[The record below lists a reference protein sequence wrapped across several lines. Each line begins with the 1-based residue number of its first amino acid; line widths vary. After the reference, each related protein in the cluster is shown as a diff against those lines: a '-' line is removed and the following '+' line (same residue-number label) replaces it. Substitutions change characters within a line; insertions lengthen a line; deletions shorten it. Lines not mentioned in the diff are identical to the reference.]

1 MNTNNGWKLVPVE
14 PTAEMWAA
22 VNKLDDQMA
31 AGGYD
36 GKGASIEQVWNCLV
50 ETAPEAPPL
59 TVTVDPDPRGVSV
72 GVYLGSSCVYHGAH
86 PIPASTVADEG
97 AEDEMQWRD
106 GAPPFPQN
114 QEWFIA
120 ETTYGDRVVL
130 CALPEGMRHDYKTAD
145 GTYLKSTRVKRWMQ
159 FPDCEYLPPAPVAG
173 DALDAERLRR
183 IAWLIGSIFVHGDF
197 KAETFNEREL
207 EKLLRENGTFWDSLA
222 QFDAALSAS
231 QQGGE

>member
-14 PTAEMWAA
+14 PTSEMWAA

-86 PIPASTVADEG
+86 EV
-97 AEDEMQWRD
+97 
-106 GAPPFPQN
+106 
-114 QEWFIA
+114 
-120 ETTYGDRVVL
+120 
-130 CALPEGMRHDYKTAD
+130 
-145 GTYLKSTRVKRWMQ
+145 
-159 FPDCEYLPPAPVAG
+159 PAPATG
-173 DALDAERLRR
+173 DALDAARYRWLCDKFGVTKLPCAIER
-183 IAWLIGSIFVHGDF
+183 IIEGKYVADGKESI
-197 KAETFNEREL
+197 
-207 EKLLRENGTFWDSLA
+207 
-222 QFDAALSAS
+222 DAAIDAAIAAS

>member
-1 MNTNNGWKLVPVE
+1 MKTVTFDDTKFALVPVE

-50 ETAPEAPPL
+50 ETAPEAPPM

-86 PIPASTVADEG
+86 EV
-97 AEDEMQWRD
+97 
-106 GAPPFPQN
+106 
-114 QEWFIA
+114 
-120 ETTYGDRVVL
+120 
-130 CALPEGMRHDYKTAD
+130 
-145 GTYLKSTRVKRWMQ
+145 
-159 FPDCEYLPPAPVAG
+159 PAPAAG
-173 DALDAERLRR
+173 DARDAARYRWLRDPKSDPALVLDKRTGYVPVDETIPGVGGYHTYEYRAGEELDAA
-183 IAWLIGSIFVHGDF
+183 I
-197 KAETFNEREL
+197 
-207 EKLLRENGTFWDSLA
+207 
-222 QFDAALSAS
+222 DAAISAS